1 MSSSETSS
9 ITSSSSSS
17 TGLDSDSYGLST
29 SSSSSSSSSSISI
42 GSDSDKHKKRKS
54 KHKHRHKHKHKHKHR
69 HGHKSKKHRSKH
81 QPKRSHKHLS
91 TKNKRSSSAT
101 RKKDKS
107 SRSRRSDKKV
117 SKRSQSARRVKAVK
131 LGSSSKIK
139 KDKLALL
146 IPKDNDEKEEKEKK
160 IEKEKQKK
168 EKEQKEK
175 EKEQKEKE
183 QKEKE
188 QKEKEQKEKEK
199 KEKEKKE
206 KEKKEKEKKE
216 KEQKEK
222 EKKEKEKKEK
232 EKKEDERE
240 IKKEKNRNDKKKTKS
255 KRKQSSS
262 SPTSTETSS
271 ADTSSV
277 SSSESD
283 DDKKIKKN
291 TKKKKMSS
299 SSSTDNVDKSSKKSS
314 KKKKKEKENGKK
326 KEKEK
331 KKNNEIEITKE
342 SKKSKDKKKKRPFQY
357 HETELQEGTKLFRE
371 CEEWVIEVGRE
382 GADPTEFDKVQNIQ
396 YFFDKFYGNEYM
408 LVGIINEISGHH
420 LVLAQELANKNET
433 EFLVLIINENKNQL
447 LTIKKKELDLKF
459 YSSNKTEK
467 ALKKMFLKY
476 DKEAKGEVKIV
487 DMDYEDEESS
497 ILEMENATIHT
508 TFKVGVL
515 CIKEGQKK
523 EEEFFQNRYESYD
536 FKQFLKIL
544 GEKIRLKGFKKYGG
558 RLDTKEDADGTHA
571 IYSQY
576 KNNQIMYHVLT
587 WLPFDKIDD
596 QQVCRKRHIGNDNV
610 VIVFIEGNVKFLPKS
625 ITSQQNHVVIAV
637 RAEHPPLEPDKTL
650 YRVEVAR
657 KNTVEDFKPYLP
669 NPPIFREEELRD
681 FLLSK
686 IVSGDRTIQR
696 SGIFQRRMMNF
707 RKEQIL
713 DIFESYE
720 EK

>member
-17 TGLDSDSYGLST
+17 TGLDSDSYGLS
-29 SSSSSSSSSSISI
+29 SSSSSSST
-42 GSDSDKHKKRKS
+42 GSDSDRYKKRKS
-54 KHKHRHKHKHKHKHR
+54 KHRHKHRHK
-69 HGHKSKKHRSKH
+69 HKSKKHRSKH
-81 QPKRSHKHLS
+81 RHKHRHKHKS
-91 TKNKRSSSAT
+91 SKKKRSSSAT
-101 RKKDKS
+101 RKKDRS

-131 LGSSSKIK
+131 LGSSSKFK

-160 IEKEKQKK
+160 VDKEKEKKEREKQ

-175 EKEQKEKE
+175 E
-183 QKEKE
+183 
-188 QKEKEQKEKEK
+188 EKEK
-199 KEKEKKE
+199 KEREKKENDGKEIKKEKKE
-206 KEKKEKEKKE
+206 KNKKSLSKKKE
-216 KEQKEK
+216 
-222 EKKEKEKKEK
+222 
-232 EKKEDERE
+232 
-240 IKKEKNRNDKKKTKS
+240 
-255 KRKQSSS
+255 SSS
-262 SPTSTETSS
+262 SLTSTSS

-277 SSSESD
+277 SSSESEE
-283 DDKKIKKN
+283 DKKKKKN
-291 TKKKKMSS
+291 PKKKKMSS
-299 SSSTDNVDKSSKKSS
+299 SSSSGIVDKSSKKTSK

-326 KEKEK
+326 KKKEK
-331 KKNNEIEITKE
+331 KKNIEIEITKE

-515 CIKEGQKK
+515 CIKEGQKE

-713 DIFESYE
+713 DMFESYE